1 MESWARNK
9 DKQKDLKEAARED
22 RIKQLKE
29 KRWDKL
35 MEHRLNAHIKDHAY
49 KKCNMDLEVE
59 KPKEEEDNIGH
70 LDLNQ
75 YRKRKKWKS
84 KKRCWNC
91 KSPNHLRDH
100 CPRIRCFHCHRLGH
114 VKANCYM
121 HRINKILSELE
132 RQQRRKKKQKQQKQK
147 EREEEINIIRTR
159 ANQSTFINTE
169 GKWRLKWNELE
180 IGTFLD
186 PGSPRPLED
195 IKGKNFKWQ
204 HVQVELKLPTP
215 IKKLHLEDG
224 F

>member
-1 MESWARNK
+1 MFITNNLIASKEIFYYMRKMESWARNK
-9 DKQKDLKEAARED
+9 DKQKDLKEEARED

-29 KRWDKL
+29 KRWNKL

-100 CPRIRCFHCHRLGH
+100 CPNIKMLSLPQTGACESKLLHAQNQQVTIRVGE
-114 VKANCYM
+114 VAKE
-121 HRINKILSELE
+121 KE
-132 RQQRRKKKQKQQKQK
+132 QKKETEATK
-147 EREEEINIIRTR
+147 
-159 ANQSTFINTE
+159 TE
-169 GKWRLKWNELE
+169 GKRRRNKYHK
-180 IGTFLD
+180 D
-186 PGSPRPLED
+186 KS
-195 IKGKNFKWQ
+195 
-204 HVQVELKLPTP
+204 
-215 IKKLHLEDG
+215 
-224 F
+224 